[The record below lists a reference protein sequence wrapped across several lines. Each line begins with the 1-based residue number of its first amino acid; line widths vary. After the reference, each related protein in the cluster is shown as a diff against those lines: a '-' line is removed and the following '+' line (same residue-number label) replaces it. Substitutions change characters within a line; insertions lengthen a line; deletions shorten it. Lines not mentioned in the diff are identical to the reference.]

1 MEIKLFDKLPDE
13 AKNIRITVFVEEQGF
28 NEEFDSVDD
37 IATHIV
43 MYDSEEPIATC
54 RFYIK
59 DGSYLLGR
67 IAVIREYRG
76 KHIGALLISKAEE
89 EIKKRGGRKKLSTR
103 RQEQRTFMSNKAIPT
118 AGNPIM
124 KRAVR
129 TSGFT
134 KISDGLKK
142 IRLSQKNIYKCLN
155 IC

>member
-1 MEIKLFDKLPDE
+1 MEAKIYDALPDE

-89 EIKKRGGRKKLSTR
+89 EIKKRGGRKTVIHAQTR
-103 RQEQRTFMSNKAIPT
+103 AKDFYLKQGYID
-118 AGNPIM
+118 
-124 KRAVR
+124 
-129 TSGFT
+129 SG
-134 KISDGLKK
+134 
-142 IRLSQKNIYKCLN
+142 KNDTEEGCPHVWLFKNL
-155 IC
+155 

>member
-43 MYDSEEPIATC
+43 IYDSEEPIATC

-59 DGSYLLGR
+59 DGSYLLSR

-76 KHIGALLISKAEE
+76 KHIGALLIRKAEE
-89 EIKKRGGRKKLSTR
+89 EIKKRGGRKTVIHAQTR
-103 RQEQRTFMSNKAIPT
+103 AKDFYVKQGYTD
-118 AGNPIM
+118 
-124 KRAVR
+124 
-129 TSGFT
+129 SG
-134 KISDGLKK
+134 KPDYEEGCPHVWL
-142 IRLSQKNIYKCLN
+142 YKD
-155 IC
+155 I

>member
-13 AKNIRITVFVEEQGF
+13 AKDIRVTVFVEEQGF

-37 IATHIV
+37 SATHIV

-89 EIKKRGGRKKLSTR
+89 EIKKRGGRKTVIHAQTR
-103 RQEQRTFMSNKAIPT
+103 AKDFYLKQGYID
-118 AGNPIM
+118 
-124 KRAVR
+124 
-129 TSGFT
+129 SG
-134 KISDGLKK
+134 
-142 IRLSQKNIYKCLN
+142 KNDFEEGCPHVWLFKNL
-155 IC
+155 

>member
-76 KHIGALLISKAEE
+76 KQIGALLISKSEE
-89 EIKKRGGRKKLSTR
+89 EIKKRGGRKTVIHAQTR
-103 RQEQRTFMSNKAIPT
+103 AKDFYLKQGYID
-118 AGNPIM
+118 
-124 KRAVR
+124 
-129 TSGFT
+129 SG
-134 KISDGLKK
+134 
-142 IRLSQKNIYKCLN
+142 KNDTEEGCPHVWLFKNL
-155 IC
+155 

>member
-13 AKNIRITVFVEEQGF
+13 AKDIRVTVFVEEQGF

-43 MYDSEEPIATC
+43 MYIRERPVATC

-67 IAVIREYRG
+67 IAVIKEYRG

-89 EIKKRGGRKKLSTR
+89 EIKKNGGRKAVIHAQTR
-103 RQEQRTFMSNKAIPT
+103 AKDFYLKQGYID
-118 AGNPIM
+118 
-124 KRAVR
+124 
-129 TSGFT
+129 SGKEDMEEGCPHVWLF
-134 KISDGLKK
+134 
-142 IRLSQKNIYKCLN
+142 KNL
-155 IC
+155 

>member
-89 EIKKRGGRKKLSTR
+89 EIKKRGGRKTVIHAQTR
-103 RQEQRTFMSNKAIPT
+103 AKDFYVKQGYTDSEKPDYEE
-118 AGNPIM
+118 GCPH
-124 KRAVR
+124 VW
-129 TSGFT
+129 
-134 KISDGLKK
+134 L
-142 IRLSQKNIYKCLN
+142 YKD
-155 IC
+155 I

>member
-89 EIKKRGGRKKLSTR
+89 EIKKRGGRKTVIHAQTR
-103 RQEQRTFMSNKAIPT
+103 AKDFYVKQGYTD
-118 AGNPIM
+118 
-124 KRAVR
+124 
-129 TSGFT
+129 SG
-134 KISDGLKK
+134 
-142 IRLSQKNIYKCLN
+142 KNDTEEGCPHVWLFKNL
-155 IC
+155 

>member
-13 AKNIRITVFVEEQGF
+13 AKDIRVTVFVEEQGF

-43 MYDSEEPIATC
+43 MYNRERPVATC

-67 IAVIREYRG
+67 IAVIKEYRG

-89 EIKKRGGRKKLSTR
+89 EIKKRGGRKTVIHAQTR
-103 RQEQRTFMSNKAIPT
+103 AKDFYLKQGYID
-118 AGNPIM
+118 
-124 KRAVR
+124 
-129 TSGFT
+129 SG
-134 KISDGLKK
+134 
-142 IRLSQKNIYKCLN
+142 KNDFEEGCPHVWLFKNL
-155 IC
+155 